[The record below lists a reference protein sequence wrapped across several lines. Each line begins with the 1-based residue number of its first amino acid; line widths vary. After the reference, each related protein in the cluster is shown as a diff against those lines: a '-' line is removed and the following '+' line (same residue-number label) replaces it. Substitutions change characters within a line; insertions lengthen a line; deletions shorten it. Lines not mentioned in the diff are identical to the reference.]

1 MIKKSIPV
9 KGMHCAS
16 CKKILDQ
23 ELSKIEG
30 VKKAEVNLKTNTV
43 SVFLEEE
50 ISNKALES
58 AIESAGYEIGEQ
70 KLPFISKDKKEYK
83 DLLVALAIFLP
94 FFFILKKIGLFS
106 SVGSFSGDLS
116 TSVFTAIIVGLVAGF
131 STCMA
136 LVGGLVL
143 GVSGNYAKKHPEA
156 TAWQKFKPHLYFNLG
171 RVLGFFI
178 LGGVIG
184 YLGSFFR
191 MTGFSMGMLTLL
203 VGIVMLF
210 LGLQITGIF
219 PRLKSLS
226 LDIGG
231 KIGGNKKYSL
241 LNSMLLG
248 ASTFVFPC
256 GFTQA
261 MQVYAISTG
270 SFFSGGLVMGL
281 FALGTA
287 PGLLGLGGTV
297 SFVTKSLSGKTFKFI
312 GIFVIALSL
321 ISISKGMVLTGFNQ
335 TLANFVKS
343 DIWYAGEDEDVQIL
357 KATYALDTLIVP
369 NNFEVEVG
377 RPVRLEVY
385 SKDDGIGCSGG
396 IIIPGL
402 YDKITFFSKDETTV
416 LEFLPKK
423 KGEYN
428 IVCLSGSPRGK
439 VIVN

>member
-1 MIKKSIPV
+1 MFKKNIYV

-16 CKKILDQ
+16 CKKILNQ
-23 ELSKIEG
+23 ELAKIEG
-30 VKKAEVNLKTNTV
+30 ISMSKIDLKNNMV
-43 SVFLEEE
+43 SIFSKEE
-50 ISNKALES
+50 ISDKVIEH
-58 AIESAGYEIGEQ
+58 AIESAGYKVGEQ
-70 KLPFISKDKKEYK
+70 NLPLISKDKKEYQ
-83 DLLVALAIFLP
+83 DLLISLAIFLP
-94 FFFILKKIGLFS
+94 FFYILREIGLFNS
-106 SVGSFSGDLS
+106 IGTFSGDLS
-116 TSVFTAIIVGLVAGF
+116 VSVFAAIMIGLVAGF

-143 GVSGNYAKKHPEA
+143 GVSGNYAKKNPE
-156 TAWQKFKPHLYFNLG
+156 TTFWQKFKPHLYFNLG

-191 MTGFSMGMLTLL
+191 MTGFSMGLLTLL

-210 LGLQITGIF
+210 LGFQIIGIF
-219 PRLKSLS
+219 PRLKKIS

-231 KIGGNKKYSL
+231 KIDRNKGYSL
-241 LNSMLLG
+241 INSMLLG
-248 ASTFVFPC
+248 ASTFIFPC

-261 MQVYAISTG
+261 MQIYAINTG
-270 SFFSGGLVMGL
+270 SFLNGGLVMGL
-281 FALGTA
+281 FALGTV

-297 SFVTKSLSGKTFKFI
+297 SFVTKSFSGKLFKFI

-321 ISISKGMVLTGFNQ
+321 INISRGIVLTGLNQ
-335 TLANFVKS
+335 TLANFVRN
-343 DIWYAGEDEDVQIL
+343 DNWYNNENGDVQII
-357 KATYALDTLIVP
+357 KATYTLDTLIVP

-377 RPVRLEVY
+377 RSVRMQIY
-385 SKDDGIGCSGG
+385 SKDDGIGCVGG

-402 YDKITFFSKDETTV
+402 YDQITFFYKNETSV

-428 IVCLSGSPRGK
+428 IVCLGGSLRGK